1 MGVPGSGLG
10 LSIVK
15 HIVLRHGGDIQVRS
29 TLGAGTEFVV
39 TLPECGKMT
48 E

>member
-1 MGVPGSGLG
+1 VPGSGLG

-39 TLPECGKMT
+39 TLPSVEKSD